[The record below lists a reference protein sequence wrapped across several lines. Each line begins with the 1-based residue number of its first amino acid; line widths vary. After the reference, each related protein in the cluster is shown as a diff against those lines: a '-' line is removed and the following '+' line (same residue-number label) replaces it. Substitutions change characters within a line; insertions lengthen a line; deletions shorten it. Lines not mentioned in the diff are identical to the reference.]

1 MGSREGLF
9 LRWEIDAEMQVE
21 RRLKRKG
28 DDGISENYHHCCH
41 CHHHHQLAATG
52 KACSVLGLF

>member
-1 MGSREGLF
+1 MGSREGLV

>member
-28 DDGISENYHHCCH
+28 DDGVNENYHCCH
-41 CHHHHQLAATG
+41 CHHRHQLAATG